1 MSPRYAPLVPADE
14 VASPASYRQLRRE
27 RDGTRFRREMEAII
41 DRACRTEADG
51 TVLRNAFA
59 SLSGNLAAEGALSFA
74 GLVPPERFDRAR
86 RAYDSSIDT
95 RGSRGSLHN
104 YLNVADAGSLVDN
117 PEFREAFAHPL
128 LVALVAYALGGP
140 VKIIDLRA
148 KDTQPIDV
156 VARDNTLHVDNS
168 PFMDE
173 FKVIVTWTM
182 GSGRGP
188 SGQGLTYLPRT
199 NRLLRQCF
207 VNDDGDVWSD
217 EDSCIFPTR
226 DRVDEALAAQ
236 ARFFDDGLPRVVH
249 LQDIAAPCHTI
260 FAASRLVHHRY
271 RTSAGGPRSAIMAA
285 FHRTDEGTGF
295 LGAGDI
301 PGSALDRFLLATGD
315 GRPFLE
321 LLAGEMPRIVAAL
334 RAAAS
339 RPGFVVDPDRHL
351 LRDEGLRAWYERL
364 SAGVSLDRLRRATL
378 AAAADDDAPVVQRL
392 VLRMQ
397 YDLQGALNMP
407 LYVDL
412 REEVRKRARIVIRE
426 MTPEHIRDIV
436 AQQDLDRVLR
446 AAVAPPHQPVSE
458 LAEELHSALVALE
471 RLMSTAVAS
480 RPAGPVWGSTDG
492 HAAALSLRR
501 FIVDLC
507 RVASDIAD
515 SASLATGY
523 VFGAL
528 GSALADD
535 LFDLGGPGRE
545 ITARL
550 FGMYAR
556 LAAPSLSERRPAYPE
571 KAKLDTYLESVNE
584 ERQTA
589 KLASEIWF
597 EAVSAEV
604 TARNDDVV
612 RALVRRVLP
621 SGNPSPES
629 GDLGPLLADPAVLS
643 AYYWKRV
650 VAAKP
655 VAVHFGAA
663 DLDTLDGYFGVT
675 TGRSLPA
682 AVARLR
688 EETTPGSLAD
698 HLLRSIERLALL
710 RGQSHAEACRDVMSR
725 LAAHWPD
732 LVRRCQGGPDAAPLP
747 AGRILSTFHDSI
759 SAGEENRGSRR
770 SSPGIPAPGEGS
782 PEVSLT
788 TTEAREL
795 ARVYMLARLCFSAEE
810 FRIAQLLARNPRVR
824 YAILATHLYLVS
836 EVSRSASDLAD
847 DWGTA
852 QILMP
857 FTEAFVNRSGY
868 SSSVID
874 LAPNPK
880 LITVI
885 CNNVLPA
892 VAGELIRREAAVDE
906 LDADIL
912 ADGVR
917 AAVQRGVFSVTIG
930 LFHQTD
936 LPETVSLSGLS
947 RRVCPAVRP
956 FGAFCQRWLPYFFD
970 RHPESQPGVRS
981 CSASHKIAV
990 GTSCC

>member
-14 VASPASYRQLRRE
+14 LASPESYRQLQRE
-27 RDGTRFRREMEAII
+27 REATRFRREIEAIV
-41 DRACRTEADG
+41 DRACGAEAG
-51 TVLRNAFA
+51 GPLLRNTFT
-59 SLSGNLAAEGALSFA
+59 SLSGNLASEGALSFA
-74 GLVPPERFDRAR
+74 GLVAPERFEPAR
-86 RAYDSSIDT
+86 RAYDSAIDT

-104 YLNVADAGSLVDN
+104 YLNVADAGSLVEH

-148 KDTQPIDV
+148 KDTQPLDV

-182 GSGRGP
+182 GTGRGP

-207 VNDDGDVWSD
+207 VNDDGTAWSD
-217 EDSCIFPTR
+217 EDSCIFPSQA
-226 DRVDEALAAQ
+226 RVDEALAAQ

-249 LQDIAAPCHTI
+249 LQDIAVPCHTI

-295 LGAGDI
+295 LGASDL

-321 LLAGEMPRIVAAL
+321 LLAEEMPRVVAAL
-334 RAAAS
+334 AAAAS

-351 LRDEGLRAWYERL
+351 LRDDGFRSWYERQ

-378 AAAADDDAPVVQRL
+378 AAAVDDDTPIVQRL

-407 LYVDL
+407 LYTDL

-436 AQQDLDRVLR
+436 TRHDLGAVLR
-446 AAVAPPHQPVSE
+446 AESAPPRRPVSE
-458 LAEELHSALVALE
+458 LAEELHGALVALR
-471 RLMSTAVAS
+471 RLLSTAVAS
-480 RPAGPVWGSTDG
+480 RPAGPIWGSTDG
-492 HAAALSLRR
+492 SAAALSLRR

-507 RVASDIAD
+507 VATADIAD
-515 SASLATGY
+515 DASLATGC

-528 GSALADD
+528 GSVLADD
-535 LFDLGGPGRE
+535 LFDLGAPGRE
-545 ITARL
+545 ITGEL
-550 FGMYAR
+550 FGMYIR
-556 LAAPSLSERRPAYPE
+556 LAAPSLGERCPAHPE
-571 KAKLDTYLESVNE
+571 KEKLDTYLESVNE

-589 KLASEIWF
+589 KLASEVWF
-597 EAVSAEV
+597 QAASAEV
-604 TARNDDVV
+604 TARNDDFV
-612 RALVRRVLP
+612 RALLRRVLP
-621 SGNPSPES
+621 PGRPSPES
-629 GDLGPLLADPAVLS
+629 GDLGALLADPAALS

-650 VAAKP
+650 VTGKP
-655 VAVHFGAA
+655 VAVRFGAA
-663 DLDTLDGYFGVT
+663 DLDTLDGYFGLT
-675 TGRSLPA
+675 AGRSLPA

-688 EETTPGSLAD
+688 EETTPGSPAE
-698 HLLRSIERLALL
+698 HLLRSIERLASL

-725 LAAHWPD
+725 LSTHWPD
-732 LVRRCQGGPDAAPLP
+732 LVQRVRGGPDAPPPP
-747 AGRILSTFHDSI
+747 ADRILSTLHDAI
-759 SAGEENRGSRR
+759 GAAGEAGRRSHR
-770 SSPGIPAPGEGS
+770 SSPGVPAPRTGS
-782 PEVSLT
+782 AEVLLT
-788 TTEAREL
+788 TAEAREL

-810 FRIAQLLARNPRVR
+810 FRIGQLLAGDPRVR
-824 YAILATHLYLVS
+824 YAVLATHLYLVS
-836 EVSRSASDLAD
+836 EVSRSASELVE

-852 QILMP
+852 KILLP
-857 FTEAFVNRSGY
+857 FTEAFVNVADY

-874 LAPNPK
+874 LTPNPK

-885 CNNVLPA
+885 SNNLLPA
-892 VAGELIRREAAVDE
+892 VAGELLRRDAAVDE

-912 ADGVR
+912 AAGVQ
-917 AAVQRGVFSVTIG
+917 AAVQRGVFDVTIG
-930 LFHQTD
+930 LFNQTD
-936 LPETVSLSGLS
+936 RRDVVSLSGLS

-970 RHPESQPGVRS
+970 RHP
-981 CSASHKIAV
+981 SAPT
-990 GTSCC
+990 GRTFMQCFT